1 MFCGTLGLST
11 DVNTNTIFLSGYIG
25 RGMLSAAVA
34 GAVFSS
40 PPPVSILAAIM
51 TLWQSGASG
60 VLLLVKN
67 YTGDRLNFGL
77 AVEKARA
84 QGVPVDMVV
93 VADDC
98 AFTQPSKA
106 GRRGLCGTV
115 FIHKVWNTAHFTD
128 VYYGPG
134 DGLS

>member
-1 MFCGTLGLST
+1 
-11 DVNTNTIFLSGYIG
+11 
-25 RGMLSAAVA
+25 MLSAAVA

-40 PPPVSILAAIM
+40 PPPGSILAAIM

-77 AVEKARA
+77 AAEKARA

-115 FIHKVWNTAHFTD
+115 FIHKVQVED
-128 VYYGPG
+128 VVHQQCCFYNIYLVKSGPVHLFLEQTTG
-134 DGLS
+134 VQ